1 MTTNLSQDVPSPEAV
16 LAEISRILEE
26 LLGDY
31 GLDDIEVTRETLF
44 QDDLEL
50 ESIDLVTLGG
60 KLRDRYGEAI
70 NFAEFLGSM
79 ELDEIIEMRVGQ
91 LVDYVTERLSETAK
105 DSAAEGVA

>member
-1 MTTNLSQDVPSPEAV
+1 MSIDLAQNVPSSEAV
-16 LAEISRILEE
+16 LAEITRILEE
-26 LLGDY
+26 LLGEY

-60 KLRDRYGEAI
+60 KLRETYGEAI

-91 LVDYVTERLSETAK
+91 LVDYVVERLSNVENA
-105 DSAAEGVA
+105 SASEGAA